1 MTLLPSSV
9 TLSISLIEYFPPTK
23 VQSNPGL
30 GQPCTKHCEAVYSQ
44 NVCRLHLQALAT
56 SNSRCC
62 LYSFKIPFLN
72 QALYVSRPAIS
83 FGESWHRLE
92 SERLFSA
99 RHRHQ
104 SYKRYCS
111 SQPFHGARD
120 QDEQAWQ
127 SRRSDRMQWCSL
139 RSSLGFLWDRDALHR
154 LYTVTGIVEVHM
166 LSTATTM
173 PPAAAPSAAK
183 TRSQIL
189 LPNKCRGEGKTHAS
203 YVTIHI

>member
-56 SNSRCC
+56 SNNRCC
-62 LYSFKIPFLN
+62 LYSFKVPFLN

-92 SERLFSA
+92 SERLFSVLVIVISRIKDTAA
-99 RHRHQ
+99 R
-104 SYKRYCS
+104 S
-111 SQPFHGARD
+111 PFMELETKMNRPGNPGA
-120 QDEQAWQ
+120 QIE
-127 SRRSDRMQWCSL
+127 CN
-139 RSSLGFLWDRDALHR
+139 
-154 LYTVTGIVEVHM
+154 GIVC
-166 LSTATTM
+166 
-173 PPAAAPSAAK
+173 AAAW
-183 TRSQIL
+183 
-189 LPNKCRGEGKTHAS
+189 AS
-203 YVTIHI
+203 SGTGTPCTGCTLSLA